1 MQARRTITAAA
12 AFTSTSLGTTRSDRN
27 WHDRAMAR
35 PRQKNIVERLTG
47 AGEDAL
53 QKIGGAAG
61 ADRVLGALGTLRG
74 RVDELQKSVRSID
87 KLEKRLSGIERRLD
101 KLEGTG
107 STTRKKSASKKSAA
121 ARKPSGSS

>member
-1 MQARRTITAAA
+1 
-12 AFTSTSLGTTRSDRN
+12 
-27 WHDRAMAR
+27 MAR

-47 AGEDAL
+47 AGEDAI

-107 STTRKKSASKKSAA
+107 STTRKKSASKKSAT

>member
-1 MQARRTITAAA
+1 
-12 AFTSTSLGTTRSDRN
+12 
-27 WHDRAMAR
+27 MAR

-47 AGEDAL
+47 AGEDAI
-53 QKIGGAAG
+53 QKIGGAPG

-101 KLEGTG
+101 KLEGSGG
-107 STTRKKSASKKSAA
+107 STTRKKSAAKKSAS